1 MQSFLNPLGSEPRVR
16 WTPAARFKN
25 ASRNSDR
32 SDSARGERICERSN
46 LSTERVKNFVC
57 RALNAEGNEVKRM

>member
-32 SDSARGERICERSN
+32 SGSARGERSN